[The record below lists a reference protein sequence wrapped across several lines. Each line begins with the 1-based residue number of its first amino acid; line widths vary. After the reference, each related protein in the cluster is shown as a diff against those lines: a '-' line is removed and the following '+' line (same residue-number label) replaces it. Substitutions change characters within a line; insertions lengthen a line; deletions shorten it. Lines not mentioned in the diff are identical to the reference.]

1 MKHASYLDVV
11 CMCECVFIY
20 IYICIY
26 WINGCMRKSALTHT
40 PLQCFFLLHFR
51 PLYLLR
57 SISRTCTKLNGVT
70 THHSHSLTR
79 ADTHTHTPPR
89 HLSVQRPVSLAL
101 GAVGSKTEK
110 VSLGSLVLNP
120 TSALLSPAV
129 LLSIK
134 RSHSITLCADELA
147 VPL

>member
-1 MKHASYLDVV
+1 MWCV
-11 CMCECVFIY
+11 CVCVCLNTY
-20 IYICIY
+20 IYIS

-57 SISRTCTKLNGVT
+57 SISHTCTKLNGVT

-79 ADTHTHTPPR
+79 ADTHTHRHTPPR

-101 GAVGSKTEK
+101 GAVESKTEK

-134 RSHSITLCADELA
+134 RSHSITLCADELS